1 MGIMKL
7 NTAKG
12 LKTLMDERKMTVLDM
27 ADGYGCSRTH
37 IYRLLDTGA
46 KHLDTIEQLS
56 SVLKIKPNEF
66 IKASQPR

>member
-12 LKTLMDERKMTVLDM
+12 LETLMDERKMSVPDM
-27 ADGYGCSRTH
+27 ADSYGCSRTH

-46 KHLDTIEQLS
+46 KHIDTIEKLS

-66 IKASQPR
+66 IEASQPQ